1 MPTRLSNHNGN
12 EPSPSIT
19 AIFNY
24 SPDGSFSRL
33 ALIDGK
39 SLTVRVVACP
49 SRTAGSSAAFPSS
62 DSDYGSSDD
71 DGADPYL
78 EDYTPPESR
87 RAGLRANKWR
97 GQRPDG
103 SWRTRARLIDFTDSA
118 DIEES
123 IPPYSDPSGRRYGQ
137 HRFPISRL
145 KDENGNPIEDEIACY
160 RLVTLWRK
168 LSPTEQKIE
177 VDAIRASRKEA
188 IEAKKARKKA
198 REKKQKKRKA
208 E

>member
-1 MPTRLSNHNGN
+1 LIASESDGSSAS
-12 EPSPSIT
+12 EAESE
-19 AIFNY
+19 AICNY

-62 DSDYGSSDD
+62 DSDDGSSDD

-123 IPPYSDPSGRRYGQ
+123 IPPYSDPSGRRYDQ
-137 HRFPISRL
+137 HRFPLSRL
-145 KDENGNPIEDEIACY
+145 KDENGDLIEDEIVCY

-168 LSPTEQKIE
+168 LSPTEQQIE

-188 IEAKKARKKA
+188 I
-198 REKKQKKRKA
+198 
-208 E
+208 